1 MNCLNSCYRES
12 YSEHPLARAI
22 IAAGEER
29 LGSLDG
35 KPEESEIVTGQGIK
49 VKVEGKVYLIGNRKL
64 MLENGVV
71 VTKEEEDY
79 IKGEE
84 EHGQTVVIISSLEK
98 MLGAI
103 SIADTVR
110 EDAKELIRNLKYQGI
125 KKR

>member
-1 MNCLNSCYRES
+1 
-12 YSEHPLARAI
+12 
-22 IAAGEER
+22 
-29 LGSLDG
+29 
-35 KPEESEIVTGQGIK
+35 
-49 VKVEGKVYLIGNRKL
+49 